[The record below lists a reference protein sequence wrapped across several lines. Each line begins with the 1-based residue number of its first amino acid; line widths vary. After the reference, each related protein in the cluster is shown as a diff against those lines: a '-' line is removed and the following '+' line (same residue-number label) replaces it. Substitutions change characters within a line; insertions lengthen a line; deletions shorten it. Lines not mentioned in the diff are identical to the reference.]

1 MGSPSD
7 EVSDEVTLVELLC
20 LSAQTVASAH
30 DEGRRAVRHTVDDD
44 HEYEL
49 VRKVFVLI
57 LPCPQLIVGRPH
69 LLRLSKIGQI
79 RLSSDNFRP
88 MSSAAEPYR
97 YRCDRLL
104 RFNSESGERD
114 FVITAWR
121 KNAVFPRPFLLSQSF
136 QCVPDLVGSAGGR
149 AGPDGSRIQFR
160 VRYESACALAA
171 TRFFFGDN

>member
-1 MGSPSD
+1 VGSPSD

-79 RLSSDNFRP
+79 RLSSDNTPADVERCGALPVSLRPAAQVQFRIWR
-88 MSSAAEPYR
+88 ARLRDHCLAEE
-97 YRCDRLL
+97 RCI
-104 RFNSESGERD
+104 S
-114 FVITAWR
+114 TP
-121 KNAVFPRPFLLSQSF
+121 FPSLPIFSV
-136 QCVPDLVGSAGGR
+136 CTGSCRVGGR
-149 AGPDGSRIQFR
+149 QGRSRRIAYPIPR
-160 VRYESACALAA
+160 TV
-171 TRFFFGDN
+171 